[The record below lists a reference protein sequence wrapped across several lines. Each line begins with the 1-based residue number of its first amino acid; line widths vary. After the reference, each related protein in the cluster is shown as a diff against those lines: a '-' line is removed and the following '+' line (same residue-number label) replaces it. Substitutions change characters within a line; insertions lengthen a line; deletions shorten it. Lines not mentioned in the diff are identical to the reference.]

1 MVSAKA
7 TVHKANLLILIE
19 NPYAGV
25 IVMKGGLPQSSL
37 EGHGYGT
44 SSIAAIA
51 DAHGGQAIFSA
62 GNTIP
67 SFSMPVLHFKAKLH
81 TSQAYIN
88 FFQEFLSIIKNKT
101 SSKISVNTLRG
112 KKEGMKPDYH
122 YCLRD
127 CHHQYHIVFSTIFL
141 GGAP

>member
-1 MVSAKA
+1 MLSNGLENAIFAAAACLDSERRVVSAKA

-37 EGHGYGT
+37 EGQGYGT

-62 GNTIP
+62 ENG
-67 SFSMPVLHFKAKLH
+67 V
-81 TSQAYIN
+81 
-88 FFQEFLSIIKNKT
+88 
-101 SSKISVNTLRG
+101 SSLKIMLPLR
-112 KKEGMKPDYH
+112 K
-122 YCLRD
+122 
-127 CHHQYHIVFSTIFL
+127 
-141 GGAP
+141 